1 MSYPQG
7 SLATLGDIPRDW
19 EKMAMTRALRRR
31 SEVEVATPDD
41 LRAAIDH
48 ALELAGCTFDELA
61 AQAKTGH
68 FDSMRARLA
77 WVAIGDLYGLD
88 LGSDV

>member
-1 MSYPQG
+1 
-7 SLATLGDIPRDW
+7 
-19 EKMAMTRALRRR
+19 MTRSLKRQRQ
-31 SEVEVATPDD
+31 VEVATPDD

-48 ALELAGCTFDELA
+48 ALARAGCTFDELA
-61 AQAKTGH
+61 EQAKTGH

-77 WVAIGDLYGLD
+77 WVAIGDLYGLED